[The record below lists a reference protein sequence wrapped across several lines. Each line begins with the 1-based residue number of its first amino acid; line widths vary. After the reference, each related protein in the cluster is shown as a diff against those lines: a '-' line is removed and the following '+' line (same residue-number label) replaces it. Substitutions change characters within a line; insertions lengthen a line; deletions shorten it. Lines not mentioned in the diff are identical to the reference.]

1 MNSCEE
7 FQKLI
12 SVCLDEP
19 LITKQQIKL
28 DEHLTRCADCRTFQK
43 SALNLRGLVRSLPFQ
58 SMAHPLRRPSP
69 WWRRKIA
76 LPFPAVAAGILLIV
90 ASWLT
95 HLSPTPSKRVESNIE
110 AFTVIEQID
119 IIKLE
124 PVSAVKLTSGN

>member
-1 MNSCEE
+1 MNNCEE

-19 LITKQQIKL
+19 LTTEQQNKL
-28 DEHLTRCADCRTFQK
+28 DVHIAQCAECRTFQE
-43 SALNLRGLVRSLPFQ
+43 SALNLRGLIRSLPFQ

-76 LPFPAVAAGILLIV
+76 IPFPAVAAGILLLA
-90 ASWLT
+90 ASWLI
-95 HLSPTPSKRVESNIE
+95 HLSPTQSKKVESKIE
-110 AFTVIEQID
+110 PFIVIEQID

-124 PVSAVKLTSGN
+124 AVSAVELANEN

>member
-19 LITKQQIKL
+19 LTTKQQNEL
-28 DEHLTRCADCRTFQK
+28 DKHVTSCAECRAFQK
-43 SALNLRGLVRSLPFQ
+43 SAINMKGHVRSLPFQ
-58 SMAHPLRRPSP
+58 SMAPPLRRPSP

-76 LPFPAVAAGILLIV
+76 LPFPAVAAGILLL
-90 ASWLT
+90 AAGWLT
-95 HLSPTPSKRVESNIE
+95 HLSPTQSKRVESNIE

>member
-12 SVCLDEP
+12 SACLDEP
-19 LITKQQIKL
+19 LTTEQQNKL
-28 DEHLTRCADCRTFQK
+28 DEHVAQCADCRTFRE
-43 SALNLRGLVRSLPFQ
+43 SAINLRGLIRSLPFQ

-76 LPFPAVAAGILLIV
+76 LPFPAIAAGVLLLIV
-90 ASWLT
+90 SWLT
-95 HLSPTPSKRVESNIE
+95 HLSPTQFERVDSNIE
-110 AFTVIEQID
+110 PFIIIEQID

-124 PVSAVKLTSGN
+124 SVSAVKLTNEN

>member
-1 MNSCEE
+1 MNSCED

-19 LITKQQIKL
+19 LTTEQQNKL
-28 DEHLTRCADCRTFQK
+28 DEHVAQCADCRTFQE
-43 SALNLRGLVRSLPFQ
+43 SAINLRGLIRSLPFQ

-76 LPFPAVAAGILLIV
+76 LPLPAVAAGILLVI

-95 HLSPTPSKRVESNIE
+95 HLSPTQSKRVESDIE
-110 AFTVIEQID
+110 PFTVIEQID
-119 IIKLE
+119 IIELE
-124 PVSAVKLTSGN
+124 PVSAVKLNNEN

>member
-19 LITKQQIKL
+19 LTTEQQNKL
-28 DEHLTRCADCRTFQK
+28 DEHLTRCVDCRTFQE
-43 SALNLRGLVRSLPFQ
+43 SALNLRGLIRSLPFQ
-58 SMAHPLRRPSP
+58 SMAPPLRRPSP

-76 LPFPAVAAGILLIV
+76 LPFPAVAAGILLLAI
-90 ASWLT
+90 SWLT
-95 HLSPTPSKRVESNIE
+95 HLSPTQFERVDSNIE
-110 AFTVIEQID
+110 PFIIIEQID

-124 PVSAVKLTSGN
+124 SVSAVKLTNEN

>member
-19 LITKQQIKL
+19 LTTEQQNKL
-28 DEHLTRCADCRTFQK
+28 DVHIAQCADCRTFQK
-43 SALNLRGLVRSLPFQ
+43 SAINLRGLIRSLPFQ
-58 SMAHPLRRPSP
+58 SMAQPLRRPSP

-76 LPFPAVAAGILLIV
+76 LPFPAVAAGILLLA

-95 HLSPTPSKRVESNIE
+95 HLSPTQFERVVSDIE
-110 AFTVIEQID
+110 PFTVIEQID
-119 IIKLE
+119 IIELE
-124 PVSAVKLTSGN
+124 PVSAVKLNNEN

>member
-19 LITKQQIKL
+19 LTTKQQIKL
-28 DEHLTRCADCRTFQK
+28 DQHLTHCAECRMFQK

-58 SMAHPLRRPSP
+58 SMAHPLRRHSP

-76 LPFPAVAAGILLIV
+76 LPLPAVAAGILLLA

>member
-1 MNSCEE
+1 MNNCEE

-19 LITKQQIKL
+19 LTTEQQNEL
-28 DEHLTRCADCRTFQK
+28 DEHVAQCADCRIFQE
-43 SALNLRGLVRSLPFQ
+43 SAINLRGLIRSLPFQ
-58 SMAHPLRRPSP
+58 SMAHPLRRSSP

-95 HLSPTPSKRVESNIE
+95 HLSPTPSKRV
-110 AFTVIEQID
+110 
-119 IIKLE
+119 
-124 PVSAVKLTSGN
+124 